1 MMAEQQMYSL
11 SEVLNALRM
20 RAKPETFAS
29 VWLQEW
35 LRQCDVVRLEC
46 FGTNNDGQWSSI
58 LRWEKNGTHNPALN
72 SQPAH
77 PNAAMQIAFKQAE
90 PLIGDSSQIYGKA
103 SAVPMTSIV
112 LPVLLDKQ
120 VVGLIVAD
128 KLTEPEKSINIPFLE
143 LLSSLW
149 GLHRASLDATETLE
163 TVRFER
169 DNLRAQIEQTLA
181 AVKPETPQDELA
193 RTMITI
199 ARSLAQMLLPSI
211 TQQDKNNIDAVLAFS
226 KEVSMYEKNE
236 LHTTYSES
244 QDNAES
250 DISSVLDESVDIARN
265 DETCVKKRFIIDF
278 KRQDREIVWSEFKR
292 LQQFISSVFSLMIG
306 YGKENSTIT
315 VEYTPHGEFL
325 KILIKV
331 DSEREFNEKIGDFYT
346 FTARLNG
353 WECDW
358 SAHENRIQCILS
370 LRRITG
376 SDSSKKNSQSLSDP
390 KKETRLLIVD
400 DDESL
405 RELMVD
411 ILESRN
417 YEVVCC
423 PDASSAMEQINKLR
437 YDMIITDLGL
447 PNISGSELAAQIK
460 ALNPH
465 LPVMMMTGW
474 NIDTERPD
482 ARTTYVDFILPKPF
496 NLNELLEKVENG
508 LHASR
513 TMRHS

>member
-35 LRQCDVVRLEC
+35 LRQCDVARLEC
-46 FGTNNDGQWSSI
+46 FEANNEGQWSSI
-58 LRWEKNGTHNPALN
+58 LRWEKNGSHNPALN
-72 SQPAH
+72 SQPVH

-90 PLIGDSSQIYGKA
+90 PLIGDSSQIYGKP

-112 LPVLLDKQ
+112 LPVLSDKQ

-128 KLTEPEKSINIPFLE
+128 KLTEHEKNINIPFLE

-149 GLHRASLDATETLE
+149 GLHRASMVATETLE
-163 TVRFER
+163 AVRFER
-169 DNLRAQIEQTLA
+169 DNLRAQIEQALA
-181 AVKPETPQDELA
+181 AFRPETPQDELA
-193 RTMITI
+193 RTLITI

-211 TQQDKNNIDAVLAFS
+211 IQQDKNNIDAVLSFS
-226 KEVSMYEKNE
+226 KEVSFFEKNE
-236 LHTTYSES
+236 FHANFYQPQE
-244 QDNAES
+244 NAES

-265 DETCVKKRFIIDF
+265 DEACVKKRFIIDF
-278 KRQDREIVWSEFKR
+278 KRQCREIVSSEFKR
-292 LQQFISSVFSLMIG
+292 LQQFISSVFSLMIS
-306 YGKENSTIT
+306 YGKENSTIA
-315 VEYTPHGEFL
+315 VEYTPQGEFI
-325 KILIKV
+325 KILIKA
-331 DSEREFNEKIGDFYT
+331 DTERGFHEKIGDFYA

-358 SAHENRIQCILS
+358 SAHENKIQCILS
-370 LRRITG
+370 LRRVAS
-376 SDSSKKNSQSLSDP
+376 SDSSQNTSQSLADS

-417 YEVVCC
+417 YQVVCC